1 MRLYEEDKDATRY
14 KLPLDP
20 KKVVKKTI
28 ASTIISIPLWFPI
41 PMIIMAIWPDKFFN
55 LFWGISLTFLPVI
68 ALIPLFYRYQQL
80 YFKKYYYNIK
90 PNLMI
95 IRKGVWAPQEI
106 RIPYSKIQNVY
117 VDRDLLD
124 VVFGLYDVHL
134 ATADSA
140 SNLYAHVDGLN
151 EENAIKL
158 RDMLLKKIEE
168 AHNTQT
174 QDGL

>member
-1 MRLYEEDKDATRY
+1 MG
-14 KLPLDP
+14 PH
-20 KKVVKKTI
+20 
-28 ASTIISIPLWFPI
+28 
-41 PMIIMAIWPDKFFN
+41 
-55 LFWGISLTFLPVI
+55 
-68 ALIPLFYRYQQL
+68 
-80 YFKKYYYNIK
+80 
-90 PNLMI
+90 
-95 IRKGVWAPQEI
+95 EI
-106 RIPYSKIQNVY
+106 RLPYSKIQNVY

-168 AHNTQT
+168 THNTQT